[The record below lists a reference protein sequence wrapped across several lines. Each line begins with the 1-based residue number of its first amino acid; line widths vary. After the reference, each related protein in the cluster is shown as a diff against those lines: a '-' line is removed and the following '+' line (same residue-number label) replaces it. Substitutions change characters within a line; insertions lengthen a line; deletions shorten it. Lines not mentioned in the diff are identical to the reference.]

1 MLEDKRVEKWAVTY
15 EHKYCCHLNSFVSF
29 PVDFSLAMMILKVL
43 AFALFLSA
51 CAAMHAADEECRVDR
66 HSSTCARTER
76 HSVLNKA
83 CLVTGISGVTILTHL
98 H

>member
-1 MLEDKRVEKWAVTY
+1 
-15 EHKYCCHLNSFVSF
+15 
-29 PVDFSLAMMILKVL
+29 
-43 AFALFLSA
+43 
-51 CAAMHAADEECRVDR
+51 MHAADEECRVDR